1 MDVEVWNTIL
11 GGGGGIALVSALIS
25 WQKDRA
31 KTKGVREDTALD
43 RLNEDY
49 KRAKRESEKAWTLVN
64 WYRGNYAVLWAAY
77 MRLPPE
83 DKAFYP
89 PAPPSDIDP

>member
-64 WYRGNYAVLWAAY
+64 WYRGNYAGLWAAY

-83 DKAFYP
+83 DKEFYP
-89 PAPPSDIDP
+89 PAPPSDIDH